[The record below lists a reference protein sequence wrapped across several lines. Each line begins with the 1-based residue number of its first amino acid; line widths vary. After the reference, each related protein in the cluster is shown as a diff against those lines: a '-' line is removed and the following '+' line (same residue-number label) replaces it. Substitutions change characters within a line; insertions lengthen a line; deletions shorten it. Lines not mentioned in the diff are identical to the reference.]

1 MDKEIGISKRE
12 EILQRFKDEGYF
24 VLIKDEQKNGI
35 WYRLKRF
42 NSDIT
47 VSLWMD
53 NDGSFRFQ
61 FEDWT

>member
-1 MDKEIGISKRE
+1 MDKEIGILKRE
-12 EILQRFKDEGYF
+12 QILQRFKDEGYF

-35 WYRLKRF
+35 WFRLKRF

-53 NDGSFRFQ
+53 NDGSFKFS

>member
-1 MDKEIGISKRE
+1 
-12 EILQRFKDEGYF
+12 LQRFKDEGYF
-24 VLIKDEQKNGI
+24 VLIKDEQENGI

-47 VSLWMD
+47 ISLWMD
-53 NDGSFRFQ
+53 NDGSFKFS

>member
-53 NDGSFRFQ
+53 NDGSFKFSY
-61 FEDWT
+61 EDWT

>member
-53 NDGSFRFQ
+53 NDGSYRFS

>member
-24 VLIKDEQKNGI
+24 VLIKDEQKNWI

-42 NSDIT
+42 SDIT

-53 NDGSFRFQ
+53 NDGSYRFS

>member
-24 VLIKDEQKNGI
+24 VLIKDEQENGI

-47 VSLWMD
+47 VSL
-53 NDGSFRFQ
+53 
-61 FEDWT
+61 

>member
-24 VLIKDEQKNGI
+24 VLIKDEQENGI
-35 WYRLKRF
+35 WFRLKRF

>member
-12 EILQRFKDEGYF
+12 EILQSFKNKGYF

-47 VSLWMD
+47 ISLWMD
-53 NDGSFRFQ
+53 NDGSFKFS

>member
-12 EILQRFKDEGYF
+12 EILQWFKDEQ
-24 VLIKDEQKNGI
+24 ENGI

-53 NDGSFRFQ
+53 NDVSFKFS

>member
-47 VSLWMD
+47 ISLWMD

>member
-24 VLIKDEQKNGI
+24 VLIKDEQENGI

-53 NDGSFRFQ
+53 NDGSFKFS

>member
-12 EILQRFKDEGYF
+12 EILQNFKNKGYF

-53 NDGSFRFQ
+53 NDGSFKFSY
-61 FEDWT
+61 EDWT

>member
-24 VLIKDEQKNGI
+24 VLIKDEQENGI

-47 VSLWMD
+47 ISLWMD
-53 NDGSFRFQ
+53 NDGSYRFS

>member
-12 EILQRFKDEGYF
+12 EVLQRFKDEGYF
-24 VLIKDEQKNGI
+24 VLIKDEQENGI

-47 VSLWMD
+47 ISLWMD
-53 NDGSFRFQ
+53 NDGSFKFS

>member
-12 EILQRFKDEGYF
+12 QILQRFKDEGYF
-24 VLIKDEQKNGI
+24 VLIKDEQENGI
-35 WYRLKRF
+35 WFRLKRF

>member
-24 VLIKDEQKNGI
+24 VLIKDEQENGI
-35 WYRLKRF
+35 WFRLKRF

-53 NDGSFRFQ
+53 NDGSYRFS

>member
-12 EILQRFKDEGYF
+12 EVLQRFKDEGYF
-24 VLIKDEQKNGI
+24 VLIKDEQENGI

>member
-24 VLIKDEQKNGI
+24 VLIKDEQENGI

-47 VSLWMD
+47 ISLWMD
-53 NDGSFRFQ
+53 NDGSFKFSY
-61 FEDWT
+61 EDWT

>member
-53 NDGSFRFQ
+53 NDGSFKFS

>member
-24 VLIKDEQKNGI
+24 VLIKDEQENGI

-47 VSLWMD
+47 ISLWMD

>member
-24 VLIKDEQKNGI
+24 VLIKDEQENGI

-53 NDGSFRFQ
+53 NDGSYRFS

>member
-12 EILQRFKDEGYF
+12 EILQNFKNKGYF

-47 VSLWMD
+47 VSL
-53 NDGSFRFQ
+53 
-61 FEDWT
+61 

>member
-24 VLIKDEQKNGI
+24 VLIKDEQENGI

>member
-12 EILQRFKDEGYF
+12 EILQRFKDEEYF
-24 VLIKDEQKNGI
+24 VLIKDEQENGI

-53 NDGSFRFQ
+53 NDGSFKFSY
-61 FEDWT
+61 EDWT

>member
-24 VLIKDEQKNGI
+24 ILIKDEQENGI

>member
-1 MDKEIGISKRE
+1 MEREIGLKRRGPVLKGFYDAGYNVIIKE
-12 EILQRFKDEGYF
+12 EQS
-24 VLIKDEQKNGI
+24 NGV
-35 WYRLKRF
+35 WFRLKKGS
-42 NSDIT
+42 SDIT

>member
-47 VSLWMD
+47 ISLWMD
-53 NDGSFRFQ
+53 NDGSYRFS

>member
-24 VLIKDEQKNGI
+24 VLIKDEQENGI
-35 WYRLKRF
+35 WFRLKRF

-47 VSLWMD
+47 ISLWMD
-53 NDGSFRFQ
+53 NDGSYRFS